1 MCSIGGKDVLI
12 GILDIINGKTSVLN
26 PSFFLEVSQFKPWIN
41 SIIGHERGLDGQ
53 LIGDR
58 QNSALKSDFT
68 DNIFTFVLCI
78 ILTFYHIDCS

>member
-12 GILDIINGKTSVLN
+12 GILDIINGKASVLN
-26 PSFFLEVSQFKPWIN
+26 PSFFLEVSQLKPWIN

-58 QNSALKSDFT
+58 QNSALKSDIT
-68 DNIFTFVLCI
+68 DNIFTFVLCV
-78 ILTFYHIDCS
+78 ILTYYLINST